1 MTAVASAA
9 AASAVSMTPSPA
21 AEPARTAVS
30 RPLRVLI
37 AMKDA
42 GQVHHHLWNLRF
54 LCWFSNRAI
63 VLQRMVL
70 KAMLG
75 KDGHTCQVRW
85 ERERLSP
92 RIACKMAVGF
102 LSECMALQSLM
113 HTDHTHPGLPRPVRR
128 HPPASSSRSR
138 RHRPGI
144 RRVVR
149 RPSGSASAR
158 HSCSRL
164 RWWAAA
170 CGCDRGDGGR
180 RKCSHGSSCG
190 GSGGDSDEAVG
201 SISGEL
207 ETVEWSGERREG
219 EKRCAGHFH
228 LRFQAFALDSL
239 WMRISRVIK
248 TVRHAG
254 SCTDDS

>member
-1 MTAVASAA
+1 VASETASATPPPPGSASESAAAAASSPSPSSAGMGGVTVASSAAAPLSVTSVAASNVPPSLLLLPPLSSAGMGGMTAVASAA

-54 LCWFSNRAI
+54 LCWISNRAI

-92 RIACKMAVGF
+92 RIACKNG
-102 LSECMALQSLM
+102 C
-113 HTDHTHPGLPRPVRR
+113 GLTF
-128 HPPASSSRSR
+128 
-138 RHRPGI
+138 
-144 RRVVR
+144 RVYGLTK
-149 RPSGSASAR
+149 P
-158 HSCSRL
+158 
-164 RWWAAA
+164 
-170 CGCDRGDGGR
+170 D
-180 RKCSHGSSCG
+180 SHGS
-190 GSGGDSDEAVG
+190 
-201 SISGEL
+201 
-207 ETVEWSGERREG
+207 
-219 EKRCAGHFH
+219 
-228 LRFQAFALDSL
+228 
-239 WMRISRVIK
+239 
-248 TVRHAG
+248 HAPR
-254 SCTDDS
+254 SAPTCQTPPSS